1 MTGDPSPAPDPAPE
15 ATGPTRPRWLNRT
28 VLGAGLT
35 SALGDLSYETVT
47 VVLPGFLAALGI
59 PAAALGAIEGF
70 ADALKSIAKTFAGHL
85 ADRLGH
91 RKALVV
97 TGYALTPIGQAL
109 IALALA
115 WPLILAG
122 RALSWIG
129 KGLRGPLRDAI
140 VIQSVTPATRGRAFG
155 FHRALDTLG
164 AVAGPLLG
172 VWLLGWA
179 GGLDGALPGPL
190 ADDPAGAFRLV
201 LWLSLV
207 PGVLA
212 VLAFLVLV
220 EDPGHAPNP
229 ALRLFRS
236 LAGLPGRVRRYLAA
250 VGLFGLGDYS
260 HALLIL
266 AATTL
271 LAPTRGMVEAA
282 QVAGLLYVLRNVV
295 QVIASWPVGWLAD
308 RIGHRPV
315 LVAGYALGAGTAL
328 LAMLAFIDG
337 MGHLPLL
344 AALFALAGLYT
355 AVQEALESTV
365 AADAIP
371 SEVLATGLGAL
382 GTVNGIA
389 KFASSAG
396 VGLLWT
402 AVSPVA
408 AFALAA
414 LLMAAGTVAL
424 ARLR

>member
-1 MTGDPSPAPDPAPE
+1 MTGDPTSEPAAE

-47 VVLPGFLAALGI
+47 VVLPGFLAVLGI

-70 ADALKSIAKTFAGHL
+70 ADAAKSVAKTFAGHI

-91 RKALVV
+91 RKTLVL
-97 TGYALTPIGQAL
+97 TGYALTPIGQSL
-109 IALALA
+109 IALAAA

-122 RALSWIG
+122 RALAWIG

-179 GGLDGALPGPL
+179 GGLDGGLPGTL
-190 ADDPAGAFRLV
+190 GDDPAGPFRLV
-201 LWLSLV
+201 LWLSLI
-207 PGVLA
+207 PGMLA
-212 VLAFLVLV
+212 VIAFLVLV
-220 EDPGHAPNP
+220 RDPGHAPNP
-229 ALRLFRS
+229 ELRLLRS
-236 LAGLPGRVRRYLAA
+236 LRGLPIHVRRYLGA
-250 VGLFGLGDYS
+250 VGLFGIGDYS

-271 LAPTRGMVEAA
+271 LEPELGVVAAA

-315 LVAGYALGAGTAL
+315 LIAGYALGAGTAL
-328 LAMLAFIDG
+328 LAALAFLTSG
-337 MGHLPLL
+337 GLAML
-344 AALFALAGLYT
+344 AALFVLAGLYT
-355 AVQEALESTV
+355 AAQEALESTV

-371 SEVLATGLGAL
+371 SEVLTTGLGAL
-382 GTVNGIA
+382 GTINGVA
-389 KFASSAG
+389 KFASSTG
-396 VGLLWT
+396 VGLIWT
-402 AVSPVA
+402 AVSPAVA
-408 AFALAA
+408 FILAA
-414 LLMAAGTVAL
+414 ALMTAGTLAL
-424 ARLR
+424 ARSR

>member
-1 MTGDPSPAPDPAPE
+1 MPTTGTASPDARPPA
-15 ATGPTRPRWLNRT
+15 ARPRWFNRT

-47 VVLPGFLAALGI
+47 VVLPGFLAVLGI

-70 ADALKSIAKTFAGHL
+70 ADAAKSVAKTFAGHL

-91 RKALVV
+91 RKALVIA
-97 TGYALTPIGQAL
+97 GYALTPIGQAL

-122 RALSWIG
+122 RALAWIG

-179 GGLDGALPGPL
+179 GGLDGGLPGPL
-190 ADDPAGAFRLV
+190 AEDPAGAFRLV

-220 EDPGHAPNP
+220 RDPGHAPNP
-229 ALRLFRS
+229 ALGLVRS
-236 LAGLPGRVRRYLAA
+236 LAGLPGGVRRYLAA

-271 LAPTRGMVEAA
+271 LAPALGMVEAA

-295 QVIASWPVGWLAD
+295 QVIASWPIGWLGD

-328 LAMLAFIDG
+328 LAVLAFLDG
-337 MGHLPLL
+337 EGQLPLL
-344 AALFALAGLYT
+344 AALFVLAGLYT

-371 SEVLATGLGAL
+371 PAILTTGLGAL

-396 VGLLWT
+396 VGLVWT
-402 AVSPVA
+402 TVSPIA

-414 LLMAAGTVAL
+414 VLMAAGTVAL